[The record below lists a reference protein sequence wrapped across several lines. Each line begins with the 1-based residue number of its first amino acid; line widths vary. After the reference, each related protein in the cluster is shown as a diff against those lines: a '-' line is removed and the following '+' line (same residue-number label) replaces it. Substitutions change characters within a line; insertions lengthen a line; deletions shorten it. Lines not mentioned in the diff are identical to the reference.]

1 LSAIKNVMKN
11 NFRNME
17 LNEYL
22 SSSLTDAG
30 YGGAE
35 VQKTPI
41 GTKITLFVIRPGLVI
56 GRKGSGIRDLTARL
70 EQQFDLEN
78 AQISVT
84 EVTKPELNPN
94 IMANRIAQL
103 IERGTAFRRA
113 SLWTINTIM
122 GAGALGVEITVSGK
136 LRGERAHFEKHT
148 AGIIPKSGKVAEE
161 VVRNATRSMLT
172 KMGLVGI
179 KLKISIREE
188 VHRDFDLEAEAQPKT
203 ETEIPIES
211 EGVAEKEAQGEN
223 KVETGEQ
230 NKVETSEQDVPADS
244 ETKTENTETKTEN
257 TETKTEN
264 TETKTE
270 NTETKTEN
278 TESKDIIDNQVK
290 EVAVSKSET

>member
-179 KLKISIREE
+179 KLKISIMEE

-211 EGVAEKEAQGEN
+211 EGVAEKETQGEN
-223 KVETGEQ
+223 KVETSEQ

-244 ETKTENTETKTEN
+244 
-257 TETKTEN
+257 
-264 TETKTE
+264 ETKTE

>member
-22 SSSLTDAG
+22 SSSLTEAG

-56 GRKGSGIRDLTARL
+56 GRKGSGIRDLTTRL
-70 EQQFDLEN
+70 EQQFNLEN
-78 AQISVT
+78 AQVSVT
-84 EVTKPELNPN
+84 EVTKPELNPH

-148 AGIIPKSGKVAEE
+148 AGIIPKSGKFAEE
-161 VVRNATRSMLT
+161 VVRSSTNSLLT

-179 KLKISIREE
+179 KLKISIKEE
-188 VHRDFDLEAEAQPKT
+188 VHRDFDLHAEEQPKS
-203 ETEIPIES
+203 ETEITASS
-211 EGVAEKEAQGEN
+211 EEAATKEVHTEN
-223 KVETGEQ
+223 KAEGANQ
-230 NKVETSEQDVPADS
+230 NTPTADQNTPTADQNTPTADQNTPTADQNTPADS
-244 ETKTENTETKTEN
+244 EIKTES
-257 TETKTEN
+257 
-264 TETKTE
+264 
-270 NTETKTEN
+270 TEN
-278 TESKDIIDNQVK
+278 TESKDIIDSEVK
-290 EVAVSKSET
+290 EIDVNKSET

>member
-1 LSAIKNVMKN
+1 MSAIKNVMKN

-17 LNEYL
+17 LNEFL
-22 SSSLTDAG
+22 SSTLMDAG

-56 GRKGSGIRDLTARL
+56 GRKGSGIRDLTSRL

-78 AQISVT
+78 AQVSVT

-179 KLKISIREE
+179 KLKISIKEE
-188 VHRDFDLEAEAQPKT
+188 VHRDFDLQAEDQPKT

-211 EGVAEKEAQGEN
+211 EGVAEKEAHGE
-223 KVETGEQ
+223 
-230 NKVETSEQDVPADS
+230 NKVETSEQDVTAVS
-244 ETKTENTETKTEN
+244 
-257 TETKTEN
+257 
-264 TETKTE
+264 ETKTE

>member
-1 LSAIKNVMKN
+1 
-11 NFRNME
+11 ME

-22 SSSLTDAG
+22 SSSLSEAG

-56 GRKGSGIRDLTARL
+56 LRKGNGTRDLTTKL

-84 EVTKPELNPN
+84 EVTKPELNPH

-122 GAGALGVEITVSGK
+122 GAGAMGVEITISGK
-136 LRGERAHFEKHT
+136 LRGERAHFEKHS
-148 AGIIPKSGKVAEE
+148 AGTIPKSGKVAEE
-161 VVRNATRSMLT
+161 VVRSSTNSILT

-179 KLKISIREE
+179 KLKISLKEE
-188 VHRDFDLEAEAQPKT
+188 THLDFDLSLEAQPKV
-203 ETEIPIES
+203 ETQTDSES
-211 EGVAEKEAQGEN
+211 ESKSQ
-223 KVETGEQ
+223 
-230 NKVETSEQDVPADS
+230 
-244 ETKTENTETKTEN
+244 TENQSVPSGSEVK
-257 TETKTEN
+257 
-264 TETKTE
+264 
-270 NTETKTEN
+270 
-278 TESKDIIDNQVK
+278 TESKDIINSQVK
-290 EVAVSKSET
+290 EIAVNKSET

>member
-1 LSAIKNVMKN
+1 MSAIKNVMKN

-22 SSSLTDAG
+22 SSTLTDAG

-56 GRKGSGIRDLTARL
+56 GRKGSGIRDLTSRL

-78 AQISVT
+78 AQVSVT

-211 EGVAEKEAQGEN
+211 EGVAEREARGE
-223 KVETGEQ
+223 
-230 NKVETSEQDVPADS
+230 NKVETSEQDVPANS
-244 ETKTENTETKTEN
+244 ETKTGNTETKTG
-257 TETKTEN
+257 
-264 TETKTE
+264 

-290 EVAVSKSET
+290 EVVVNKSES

>member
-1 LSAIKNVMKN
+1 MSAIKNVMKN

-17 LNEYL
+17 LNEFL
-22 SSSLTDAG
+22 SSTLKEAG

-56 GRKGSGIRDLTARL
+56 GRKGSGIRDLTTRL
-70 EQQFDLEN
+70 EQQFNLEN

-122 GAGALGVEITVSGK
+122 GAVAMGVEITISGK

-148 AGIIPKSGKVAEE
+148 AGVIPKSG
-161 VVRNATRSMLT
+161 
-172 KMGLVGI
+172 
-179 KLKISIREE
+179 
-188 VHRDFDLEAEAQPKT
+188 
-203 ETEIPIES
+203 
-211 EGVAEKEAQGEN
+211 
-223 KVETGEQ
+223 
-230 NKVETSEQDVPADS
+230 
-244 ETKTENTETKTEN
+244 
-257 TETKTEN
+257 
-264 TETKTE
+264 
-270 NTETKTEN
+270 
-278 TESKDIIDNQVK
+278 
-290 EVAVSKSET
+290 

>member
-1 LSAIKNVMKN
+1 
-11 NFRNME
+11 ME

-22 SSSLTDAG
+22 SSSLTEAG

-70 EQQFDLEN
+70 EQNFNLEN
-78 AQISVT
+78 AQVSVT
-84 EVTKPELNPN
+84 EVTKPELNPH

-122 GAGALGVEITVSGK
+122 GAGAMGVEITISGK

-161 VVRNATRSMLT
+161 VVRSSTNSLLT

-179 KLKISIREE
+179 KLKISLKEEIHRE
-188 VHRDFDLEAEAQPKT
+188 FDLVTESQAKD
-203 ETEIPIES
+203 ETEIPSKTEDES
-211 EGVAEKEAQGEN
+211 EKESQSEN
-223 KVETGEQ
+223 KSQTNEE
-230 NKVETSEQDVPADS
+230 KLPADS
-244 ETKTENTETKTEN
+244 EIM
-257 TETKTEN
+257 
-264 TETKTE
+264 
-270 NTETKTEN
+270 
-278 TESKDIIDNQVK
+278 TESKDIINSEVK
-290 EVAVSKSET
+290 EIAVNKSET

>member
-1 LSAIKNVMKN
+1 MSAIKNVMKN

-179 KLKISIREE
+179 KLKISIMEE

-223 KVETGEQ
+223 KVETSEQ

-244 ETKTENTETKTEN
+244 
-257 TETKTEN
+257 
-264 TETKTE
+264 ETKTE

>member
-22 SSSLTDAG
+22 SSSLSEAG

-70 EQQFDLEN
+70 EQQFNLEN
-78 AQISVT
+78 AQVSVT

-122 GAGALGVEITVSGK
+122 GAGALGVEITISGK

-148 AGIIPKSGKVAEE
+148 AGIIPKSGKFAEE
-161 VVRNATRSMLT
+161 VVRSSTNSLLT

-179 KLKISIREE
+179 KLKISIKEE
-188 VHRDFDLEAEAQPKT
+188 VHRDFDLAPEDQPKS
-203 ETEIPIES
+203 ETEISTEP
-211 EGVAEKEAQGEN
+211 EGVVEKEVQ
-223 KVETGEQ
+223 
-230 NKVETSEQDVPADS
+230 S
-244 ETKTENTETKTEN
+244 ETKTETTDQNVPSEEETKTGVTEAKEN
-257 TETKTEN
+257 IVSTEN
-264 TETKTE
+264 TVS
-270 NTETKTEN
+270 
-278 TESKDIIDNQVK
+278 TESKDIIENEVK
-290 EVAVSKSET
+290 EIAVEKSEK

>member
-1 LSAIKNVMKN
+1 MKN

-22 SSSLTDAG
+22 SSSLSEAG

-56 GRKGSGIRDLTARL
+56 GRKGSGIRDLTTKL
-70 EQQFDLEN
+70 EQQFNLEN
-78 AQISVT
+78 AQVSVT

-122 GAGALGVEITVSGK
+122 GAGAMGVEITISGK
-136 LRGERAHFEKHT
+136 LRGERAHFEKHS
-148 AGIIPKSGKVAEE
+148 AGTIPKSGKIAEE
-161 VVRNATRSMLT
+161 VVRSSTNSILT

-179 KLKISIREE
+179 KLKISLKEE
-188 VHRDFDLEAEAQPKT
+188 THLDFDFSLVAQPNV
-203 ETEIPIES
+203 ETQTDSES
-211 EGVAEKEAQGEN
+211 ENKSQSEN
-223 KVETGEQ
+223 Q
-230 NKVETSEQDVPADS
+230 RVPSDS
-244 ETKTENTETKTEN
+244 EVK
-257 TETKTEN
+257 
-264 TETKTE
+264 
-270 NTETKTEN
+270 
-278 TESKDIIDNQVK
+278 TESKDIINSEVK
-290 EVAVSKSET
+290 EIAVNKSET

>member
-1 LSAIKNVMKN
+1 MKN

-22 SSSLTDAG
+22 SSSLSQAG

-56 GRKGSGIRDLTARL
+56 GRKGSGIRDLTTKL
-70 EQQFDLEN
+70 EQQFNLEN
-78 AQISVT
+78 AQVSVT

-122 GAGALGVEITVSGK
+122 GAGAMGVEITISGK
-136 LRGERAHFEKHT
+136 LRGERAHFEKHS
-148 AGIIPKSGKVAEE
+148 AGTIPKSGKVAEE
-161 VVRNATRSMLT
+161 VVRSSTNSILT

-179 KLKISIREE
+179 KLKISLKEE
-188 VHRDFDLEAEAQPKT
+188 THLDFDLSLEAQPKV
-203 ETEIPIES
+203 ETQTDSES
-211 EGVAEKEAQGEN
+211 ESKSQTEN
-223 KVETGEQ
+223 Q
-230 NKVETSEQDVPADS
+230 RVPSDS
-244 ETKTENTETKTEN
+244 EVK
-257 TETKTEN
+257 
-264 TETKTE
+264 
-270 NTETKTEN
+270 
-278 TESKDIIDNQVK
+278 TESKDIINSQVK
-290 EVAVSKSET
+290 EIAVNKSET

>member
-1 LSAIKNVMKN
+1 MSAIKNVMKN

-22 SSSLTDAG
+22 SSSLTEAG

-56 GRKGSGIRDLTARL
+56 GRKGSGIRDLTSRL
-70 EQQFDLEN
+70 EQQFGLEN
-78 AQISVT
+78 AQVSVT

-179 KLKISIREE
+179 KLKISIREQ
-188 VHRDFDLEAEAQPKT
+188 VHHDFDLEAEAQPKT

-223 KVETGEQ
+223 KVETNEQ
-230 NKVETSEQDVPADS
+230 NKVETNEQNKVETNEQGVPADS
-244 ETKTENTETKTEN
+244 ETKTENI
-257 TETKTEN
+257 
-264 TETKTE
+264 
-270 NTETKTEN
+270 
-278 TESKDIIDNQVK
+278 ESKDIIDNQVK
-290 EVAVSKSET
+290 EVAVNKSET

>member
-188 VHRDFDLEAEAQPKT
+188 VHRDFDLEAEVQPKT
-203 ETEIPIES
+203 ETEIPIEN
-211 EGVAEKEAQGEN
+211 EGVAEKEAEGE
-223 KVETGEQ
+223 
-230 NKVETSEQDVPADS
+230 NKVETSEQDVPANS
-244 ETKTENTETKTEN
+244 ETKTENTETKTENTETKTEN

-290 EVAVSKSET
+290 EVVVNKSET